1 MHSINRKILRVCY
14 FSDILFVRTAR
25 RILLCTTERL
35 TVRQKTVEPFI
46 CGLTLILPTKQ
57 TLYRT
62 VYLVCSMDKYGPKGK
77 WDKSE

>member
-1 MHSINRKILRVCY
+1 MYVEILRVSVY
-14 FSDILFVRTAR
+14 FSDILFITTAR
-25 RILLCTTERL
+25 RILSHTAEWL

-46 CGLTLILPTKQ
+46 CGLALILPTKQ